1 MVELSSPKAPSN
13 ESSSFA
19 GPSSVPS
26 PSAVLKSRKHK
37 KRASRETEQFA
48 PPPTSKTPRLAS
60 PQHAED
66 DIDPVGGAGIDT
78 RGQVSDDDT
87 HSMAS
92 PEKGGGDP
100 MENLE
105 HDMGNDGAVTL
116 PRRADEFEEKAERE
130 VKASKGL
137 DGGTIGDEGKIKLV
151 HQVRHQVRGR
161 RRLLDPS

>member
-1 MVELSSPKAPSN
+1 
-13 ESSSFA
+13 
-19 GPSSVPS
+19 
-26 PSAVLKSRKHK
+26 
-37 KRASRETEQFA
+37 
-48 PPPTSKTPRLAS
+48 
-60 PQHAED
+60 
-66 DIDPVGGAGIDT
+66 
-78 RGQVSDDDT
+78 
-87 HSMAS
+87 MAS

-137 DGGTIGDEGKIKLV
+137 DGGTTGDEGKIKLV